1 MASNILPA
9 SLVASWHAR
18 SQRGA
23 AGLLLFGW
31 TGTIVGILVLMVISF
46 ALFGYGWPYWRR
58 GDSDIM
64 FVYQAYL
71 LNSGRPQDFFDHP
84 GYLTILLLDGWF
96 RLLHSIGLLGVIS
109 LTDMPSASDPAHF
122 EQVWT
127 AGVRAARTLSLVVA
141 LAFVSL
147 FAVLLRRIV
156 PDWRVAAL
164 GTFMLAFSAGVM
176 WLARVVRTELLSTTF
191 VTLALLLLLYA
202 ARFPGRAWRPLIV
215 GLAAMLCTLGMV
227 DKVQAIVPAMAW
239 TIVVLF
245 FGTRANDPRSVW
257 RCAGPASLA
266 VLTLAGL
273 TILAAIPAAHLIEFG
288 LSAKASS
295 IFPLRPPP
303 FGINGLYQVLLAA
316 WVLGAVIIYALIWRV
331 PLLETAATLL
341 VVCLGVATGLLSLEW
356 QYHPQNVIEV
366 INPLELMFYFA
377 AAADPQLGAAD
388 AVASMR
394 LIQSVVLGFLDVL
407 ARLTFVLHTS
417 ARATVFLQWLV
428 ILGICTAWIRGQRL
442 LAAQAGILLLAA
454 WGIDT
459 VSGFRGLKIEY
470 SALSDPAVVIA
481 AAWLLANLPELGAH
495 RWAMPIG
502 ALLIALHVILSQFE
516 PIKFT
521 FLRRSGP
528 EQQCQW
534 MPRYTKLIER
544 FPFCPPRT

>member
-1 MASNILPA
+1 
-9 SLVASWHAR
+9 
-18 SQRGA
+18 
-23 AGLLLFGW
+23 
-31 TGTIVGILVLMVISF
+31 
-46 ALFGYGWPYWRR
+46 
-58 GDSDIM
+58 
-64 FVYQAYL
+64 
-71 LNSGRPQDFFDHP
+71 
-84 GYLTILLLDGWF
+84 
-96 RLLHSIGLLGVIS
+96 
-109 LTDMPSASDPAHF
+109 
-122 EQVWT
+122 
-127 AGVRAARTLSLVVA
+127 
-141 LAFVSL
+141 
-147 FAVLLRRIV
+147 
-156 PDWRVAAL
+156 
-164 GTFMLAFSAGVM
+164 
-176 WLARVVRTELLSTTF
+176 
-191 VTLALLLLLYA
+191 
-202 ARFPGRAWRPLIV
+202 
-215 GLAAMLCTLGMV
+215 
-227 DKVQAIVPAMAW
+227 
-239 TIVVLF
+239 
-245 FGTRANDPRSVW
+245 
-257 RCAGPASLA
+257 
-266 VLTLAGL
+266 
-273 TILAAIPAAHLIEFG
+273 
-288 LSAKASS
+288 
-295 IFPLRPPP
+295 
-303 FGINGLYQVLLAA
+303 
-316 WVLGAVIIYALIWRV
+316 
-331 PLLETAATLL
+331 
-341 VVCLGVATGLLSLEW
+341 LSLEW

-428 ILGICTAWIRGQRL
+428 ILGIYTAWIRGQRL

>member
-1 MASNILPA
+1 MTSNILPA

-18 SQRGA
+18 SQQGT

-31 TGTIVGILVLMVISF
+31 AGTIVTILALMVVSF
-46 ALFGYGWPYWRR
+46 VLLGYGWPYWRR

-96 RLLHSIGLLGVIS
+96 RLLHSIGFLDVIS
-109 LTDMPSASDPAHF
+109 LTDMPSASDPARF

-127 AGVRAARTLSLVVA
+127 AGMRAARTLSLFLA
-141 LAFVSL
+141 LSFVSL
-147 FAVLLRRIV
+147 FAVLLRRLV
-156 PDWRVAAL
+156 TDWRVAAL

-176 WLARVVRTELLSTTF
+176 WLARIIRTELLSTT
-191 VTLALLLLLYA
+191 LEILGLLLLLVA
-202 ARFPGRAWRPLIV
+202 ARSPERIWRPVIV
-215 GLAAMLCTLGMV
+215 GLAAMLCTLGVV

-239 TIVVLF
+239 TIVVMF
-245 FGTRANDPRSVW
+245 FGVRASDPRSVW
-257 RCAGPASLA
+257 RSAVPALLA
-266 VLTLAGL
+266 LLALSVL
-273 TILAAIPAAHLIEFG
+273 TILAVIPAAQLIEFG
-288 LSAKASS
+288 LSGKASS
-295 IFPLRPPP
+295 IFPLPPP
-303 FGINGLYQVLLAA
+303 PLGINGLYQALLAA
-316 WVLGAVIIYALIWRV
+316 WVLGAVIVYALIWRV
-331 PLLETAATLL
+331 PLLETVTTLIA
-341 VVCLGVATGLLSLEW
+341 VCLGVAIGLLSLEW
-356 QYHPQNVIEV
+356 RYHPQNVIEV

-377 AAADPQLGAAD
+377 TWADPQLGAGG
-388 AVASMR
+388 SIGSIRM
-394 LIQSVVLGFLDVL
+394 IQSVVTGFLDVL

-417 ARATVFLQWLV
+417 ARATVFLQWFV
-428 ILGICTAWIRGQRL
+428 ILGIYWAWSRRERL
-442 LAAQAGILLLAA
+442 LATQAAILLLAA

-470 SALSDPAVVIA
+470 SALSDPLVVIA
-481 AAWLLANLPELGAH
+481 AAWLLANLPELRVH
-495 RWAMPIG
+495 RLAMPIG
-502 ALLIALHVILSQFE
+502 ALLIAIHVIMSQFE
-516 PIKFT
+516 PFKFT